1 MPWDTFVPL
10 FSLFDHAL
18 QSAVGESVTLVKL
31 EAAFISE
38 ETPSG
43 LWCNILDP
51 PCRDDGGRE
60 VNIVLPSWLKSNT
73 LVLHHRE
80 LSRLTNEKAEGVVL
94 LIKGAKGHSVGMQVK
109 DELKSNSCVHDVTL
123 PFSSFDPLAF
133 SSLDFG
139 KLILE
144 VNPEH

>member
-51 PCRDDGGRE
+51 SCRDDGGRE

-80 LSRLTNEKAEGVVL
+80 LSRLTNQKAEGVVL

-109 DELKSNSCVHDVTL
+109 DELKSILASMMRPYLFPLLIPLHL
-123 PFSSFDPLAF
+123 P
-133 SSLDFG
+133 
-139 KLILE
+139 
-144 VNPEH
+144 H